1 MVVLS
6 ICDVPLVIW
15 GSFKNYCGKKLF
27 SSEKDWTIKPNN
39 WL

>member
-6 ICDVPLVIW
+6 ICDAPFVIW
-15 GSFKNYCGKKLF
+15 GSYKNHRGKKLF
-27 SSEKDWTIKPNN
+27 SSEKDWAIKPNK